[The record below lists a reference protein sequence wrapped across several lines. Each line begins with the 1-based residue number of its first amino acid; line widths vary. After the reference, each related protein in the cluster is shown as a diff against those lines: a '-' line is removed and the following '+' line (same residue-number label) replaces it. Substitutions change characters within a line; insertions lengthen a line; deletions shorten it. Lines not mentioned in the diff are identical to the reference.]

1 MLSEFE
7 TPVLKDILDY
17 QRSIVVQFSFMKNKV
32 DSDLYLKI
40 LTGDLSSIDTDML

>member
-1 MLSEFE
+1 MLSEVE

-17 QRSIVVQFSFMKNKV
+17 QRAIVVQFSFMKNKV
-32 DSDLYLKI
+32 DADLYQKI